1 MTIELIGAIL
11 FFVFSVFA
19 LLFTLTKV
27 SHVGGEN
34 FPNRGRFYI
43 GLSIWVLTAILAVF
57 MSFPGYPEWFVPA
70 VYPILKIS
78 FLVMFLVGF
87 FMVLTTLIAFP
98 LHLEIHRREIDGR
111 SDRIAL
117 LENIRQIASQ
127 PYPIPE
133 LFALVLK
140 ELGSFLGV
148 GKGAIFLIN
157 PSRREMYLAAYI
169 GLDKSELGRLERF
182 PIGRDMIS
190 QAANEQE
197 PYVSGDLGTADS
209 ATRKLILAGR
219 DISLSAAAIPLSI
232 RDRSLGTLLV
242 LSDKPYRFE
251 KRDRMLLHAASE
263 AVAGVVE
270 TNRLGRENQKL
281 ARQIDD
287 GASKLGLL
295 RAGLARRA
303 KHDDFRQSLAAICRY
318 VVEHYRLTAG
328 RVISIAEGDITEV
341 VGFETKPA
349 GRQSE
354 SFRIAVINAVRQG
367 KTVVLNQ
374 EAKDAGGNAYISRSV
389 LICPLAGRT
398 GGEYALLLEAPGN
411 GLPLTNDFLAD
422 LDGIQALLT
431 IDLESEVRGESGR
444 MDNAVTVALLNI
456 LRLNYNEPAE
466 AVYRRFLDEIAAI
479 LPPESSAVA
488 AVREDASGYRIA
500 AGRPAL
506 NDEVSTA
513 LFQPGEGPIGKA
525 LATGQVG
532 EYASSATVET
542 SWNDLDPANQDFLNR
557 LFGEQGI
564 PGYQL
569 CVPVGVLD
577 NFAAAIAVF
586 GHGQDMSSMAKTKG
600 PVLLAVQLLSIKLS
614 MAQLGRKRVS
624 LETSFPTADTGAVLN
639 RINNDLATI
648 IGRAQLLQQQPDM
661 GGPARYTA
669 DEILK
674 AAEQAAETV
683 REMQKDM
690 AVQERP
696 AEKSGLDLNG
706 DIERFLQRRHV
717 TGNLYMFDDNRA
729 VMLQK
734 ELVEPCPIAPQND
747 RLNLLIEAA
756 LRQFVTM
763 LDEGDEVMLKSEIRG
778 GYFYLSLI
786 RGARDAHRRF
796 DPTTRDFGD
805 PDVLPRDIISEELL
819 KVLADDKGEASFD
832 RFGRRPTYLSFRF
845 PVEDAS
851 HEVSETA
858 PASALAGLKILAI
871 DDQQMILDLL
881 SGICQSLGLELAAVR
896 DPSEGLALFGQQ
908 RFDMVMVDLAIGRV
922 SGWDIARE
930 IKRKSPETPVIML
943 TGWGV
948 DIAQD
953 KADGSIDYALAKP
966 FRIEQLTEIISRAGS
981 RHISS

>member
-1 MTIELIGAIL
+1 MTIELAGAIL
-11 FFVFSVFA
+11 FFVLSVFA
-19 LLFTLTKV
+19 LLFTITKV

-43 GLSIWVLTAILAVF
+43 GLSVWILTAIVAVF
-57 MSFPGYPEWFVPA
+57 MSFPGYPDWFVPA

-78 FLVMFLVGF
+78 FLVMFLIGF

-98 LHLEIHRREIDGR
+98 LHLEFHRREIDGR

-117 LENIRQIASQ
+117 LENVRQIASQ

-133 LFALVLK
+133 LFTLVLK
-140 ELGSFLGV
+140 ELGSFLAV

-157 PSRREMYLAAYI
+157 PSRREMYLAAYM

-182 PIGRDMIS
+182 PVGRDIIS
-190 QAANEQE
+190 QAAHEQE
-197 PYVSGDLGTADS
+197 PYVSGDLGTSDS

-219 DISLSAAAIPLSI
+219 DISLSAAAVPLSI

-270 TNRLGRENQKL
+270 TNRLARENQKL

-303 KHDDFRQSLAAICRY
+303 KREDFRQSLAAICRY

-328 RVISIAEGDITEV
+328 RVISIAEGDITEI

-354 SFRIAVINAVRQG
+354 SFRIAAINAVRQG

-374 EAKDAGGNAYISRSV
+374 EAKDANGNAYISRSV
-389 LICPLAGRT
+389 LICPLAARDS
-398 GGEYALLLEAPGN
+398 GEYALLLEAPGN

-422 LDGIQALLT
+422 LDGIQALMT
-431 IDLESEVRGESGR
+431 INLESETRSESGR
-444 MDNAVTVALLNI
+444 MDKTVTAALLNI
-456 LRLNYNEPAE
+456 LRLNYNDPIE
-466 AVYRRFLDEIAAI
+466 VIYRRFLDEIAAI
-479 LPPESSAVA
+479 LPPESSTVA
-488 AVREDASGYRIA
+488 AIREDVSGYRIA
-500 AGRPAL
+500 AGFPGL
-506 NDEVSTA
+506 DDEISGA
-513 LFQPGEGPIGKA
+513 MFQPGEGPIGKA
-525 LATGQVG
+525 LATGQIG
-532 EYASSATVET
+532 ECTSPVKVESS
-542 SWNDLDPANQDFLNR
+542 WDDLDPANHDFLNR
-557 LFGEQGI
+557 LFGEKGA

-569 CVPVGVLD
+569 CVPVSVLD
-577 NFAAAIAVF
+577 DIMAVIGVF
-586 GHGQDMSSMAKTKG
+586 GHGQESVSMAEAKG

-614 MAQLGRKRVS
+614 MARLGRTRISPEIPVATV
-624 LETSFPTADTGAVLN
+624 ETGN

-648 IGRAQLLQQQPDM
+648 IGRAQLLQQQPDI
-661 GGPARYTA
+661 GGPARYTT

-683 REMQKDM
+683 RNMQKDM
-690 AVQERP
+690 ARQEEP
-696 AEKSGLDLNG
+696 AKAPASDLNE
-706 DIERFLQRRHV
+706 DIDRFLQRRHV

-734 ELVEPCPIAPQND
+734 ELVQPCPIAPKND

-763 LDEGDEVMLKSEIRG
+763 LDEGDEVLLKSEIRG
-778 GYFYLSLI
+778 GYFYLSLV

-805 PDVLPRDIISEELL
+805 PDVLPRDIISDELL

-845 PVEDAS
+845 PVDAAVPS
-851 HEVSETA
+851 VPESGTT
-858 PASALAGLKILAI
+858 STLAGLKILAI

-896 DPSEGLALFGQQ
+896 DPSEGLALFKQR

-930 IKRKSPETPVIML
+930 IKRLSPETPVIML

>member
-1 MTIELIGAIL
+1 MTIELAGAIL
-11 FFVFSVFA
+11 FFVLSVFA

-27 SHVGGEN
+27 SHVSGEN
-34 FPNRGRFYI
+34 FPNRARFYI
-43 GLSIWVLTAILAVF
+43 GLSIWIVAAILVVF

-78 FLVMFLVGF
+78 FLVLFLVGF

-98 LHLEIHRREIDGR
+98 LHLEFHRREIDGR

-133 LFALVLK
+133 LFTLVLK
-140 ELGSFLGV
+140 ELGSFLAV

-182 PIGRDMIS
+182 PVGRDIIS
-190 QAANEQE
+190 QAAHEQE
-197 PYVSGDLGTADS
+197 PFISGDLGTADS

-219 DISLSAAAIPLSI
+219 DISLSAAAVPLSI

-270 TNRLGRENQKL
+270 TNRLARENQKL

-295 RAGLARRA
+295 RAGLARRS
-303 KHDDFRQSLAAICRY
+303 KHEDFRQSLAAICRY

-328 RVISIAEGDITEV
+328 RIISIADGDITEI
-341 VGFETKPA
+341 VGFETKSA

-354 SFRIAVINAVRQG
+354 SFRIAVINAIRQG

-374 EAKDAGGNAYISRSV
+374 EAKDNSGNTYISRSV
-389 LICPLAGRT
+389 LICPLAVRDS
-398 GGEYALLLEAPGN
+398 GEYALLLEAPGN

-422 LDGIQALLT
+422 LDGIQALMT
-431 IDLESEVRGESGR
+431 INLESESRGDSKR
-444 MDNAVTVALLNI
+444 IDNTVTVALLNI
-456 LRLNYNEPAE
+456 LRLNYGDPIETI
-466 AVYRRFLDEIAAI
+466 YRKFLDEIAAI
-479 LPPESSAVA
+479 LPPESSAII
-488 AVREDASGYRIA
+488 AVRENTSGYRIA
-500 AGRPAL
+500 AGRPVL
-506 NDEVSTA
+506 DDEIPSA
-513 LFQPGEGPIGKA
+513 SFQPGEGPIGKVM
-525 LATGQVG
+525 ATGQSV
-532 EYASSATVET
+532 EYNSAAKVDSS
-542 SWNDLDPANQDFLNR
+542 WDDLDPANQDFLNR
-557 LFGEQGI
+557 LFGETGA
-564 PGYQL
+564 PKYQL
-569 CVPVGVLD
+569 CVPIDILD
-577 NFAAAIAVF
+577 DTAAVIAVF
-586 GHGQDMSSMAKTKG
+586 GHGKDAGSMADAKG

-614 MAQLGRKRVS
+614 MSGLSR
-624 LETSFPTADTGAVLN
+624 TSGASGMPSVTVETGAILN

-648 IGRAQLLQQQPDM
+648 IGRAQLLQQQPDIA
-661 GGPARYTA
+661 GPARYTT

-674 AAEQAAETV
+674 AAEQVAATV
-683 REMQKDM
+683 RDMQKDM
-690 AVQERP
+690 ALPEGP
-696 AEKSGLDLNG
+696 ADKPAADLNE
-706 DIERFLQRRHV
+706 DIEQFLQRRHV

-734 ELVEPCPIAPQND
+734 ELVQPCPITPKND
-747 RLNLLIEAA
+747 RLNVLVEKA

-786 RGARDAHRRF
+786 RGARDTHRRF
-796 DPTTRDFGD
+796 DPTSRDFGD
-805 PDVLPRDIISEELL
+805 PDILPRNIIPDDLL
-819 KVLADDKGEASFD
+819 KILADDRGEASFD

-845 PVEDAS
+845 PVDDAAAGAP
-851 HEVSETA
+851 ETA
-858 PASALAGLKILAI
+858 PTSTLAGLKILAI

-896 DPSEGLALFGQQ
+896 DPSEGLAMFSQR

-930 IKRKSPETPVIML
+930 IKRQSPETPVIML

-948 DIAQD
+948 DIAQG

-966 FRIEQLTEIISRAGS
+966 FRIEQLTEIISRAGA